1 MENQF
6 LKNIAEA
13 ISKEGKIRFED
24 DFRSYNEW
32 DSMSALSVIAMV
44 DEKYQVIITGNDV
57 RECKTIQDLYNIVQ
71 KRIQ

>member
-13 ISKEGKIRFED
+13 ISKEGEIRFED

-44 DEKYQVIITGNDV
+44 DEKYQVRITGNDV